1 MEVLRVEEKK
11 SQERERE
18 REKESESQ
26 EDQDMTKLLN
36 FTKTQEK
43 RR

>member
-11 SQERERE
+11 SQERE